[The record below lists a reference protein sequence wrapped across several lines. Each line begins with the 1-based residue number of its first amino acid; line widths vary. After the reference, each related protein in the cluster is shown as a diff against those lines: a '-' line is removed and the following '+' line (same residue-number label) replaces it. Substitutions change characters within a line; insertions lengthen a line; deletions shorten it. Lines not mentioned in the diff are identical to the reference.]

1 MAICRFEEGVRTMQV
16 NAIKAEIEAIAKWL
30 NETQCPYTA
39 VVIEQGRV
47 RLVVDDESAPII
59 FGRVAL

>member
-1 MAICRFEEGVRTMQV
+1 MQI
-16 NAIKAEIEAIAKWL
+16 NAIKAEVEVIAKWL

-39 VVIEQGRV
+39 VVIEQGSV